1 MSWAAGRE
9 TRRPEGKAYSLL
21 GKPMLYGKGNRAFT
35 RLQEEIIRISD
46 DHSLFAWSRFGDQED
61 QADSEKDNYA
71 LLART
76 PAAFAGCANIVYIPN
91 RTETYPYSINNRGI
105 AIRLRLI
112 PWSVDVYLALI
123 NCLRQPKLQGSGEQ
137 QSDPLQ
143 LGLFLKWELEHDK
156 FFRVSFH
163 GKDLHE
169 FPSTTTFDPWRF
181 KEWYHEIMN
190 VVPSEFRDHHTPKS
204 KTTTEWDTVP
214 LQAKRDPWSPNAPS
228 PGAVLQTMNG
238 FKIGPRLLEQCE
250 NNWATWES
258 SPDSPSQWT
267 FLQRITMPALK
278 VLPGPM
284 RDAPG
289 QFTHETVSLNGTL
302 HNR

>member
-61 QADSEKDNYA
+61 QADLEKDNYA

-91 RTETYPYSINNRGI
+91 RTENYPYSINNRGI

-112 PWSVDVYLALI
+112 QWSVDVYLALI

-143 LGLFLKWELEHDK
+143 LGLFLKWELEHD
-156 FFRVSFH
+156 SFS
-163 GKDLHE
+163 E
-169 FPSTTTFDPWRF
+169 FLWMAKTFMNFLRRRPSTRG
-181 KEWYHEIMN
+181 N
-190 VVPSEFRDHHTPKS
+190 
-204 KTTTEWDTVP
+204 
-214 LQAKRDPWSPNAPS
+214 
-228 PGAVLQTMNG
+228 
-238 FKIGPRLLEQCE
+238 
-250 NNWATWES
+250 S
-258 SPDSPSQWT
+258 SS
-267 FLQRITMPALK
+267 
-278 VLPGPM
+278 
-284 RDAPG
+284 
-289 QFTHETVSLNGTL
+289 GTI
-302 HNR
+302 RS